1 MYFGLTSY
9 VCWLELGKPLD
20 RDFNVAS
27 FEINNNIKVL
37 NLAINQMLI
46 NSLSTIP
53 INGQNIGSLIE
64 FFPLVIATSYKVK
77 EENRSFA
84 VNI

>member
-1 MYFGLTSY
+1 MYVFWTYIL
-9 VCWLELGKPLD
+9 CMLARARKPLD

-64 FFPLVIATSYKVK
+64 FFLWL
-77 EENRSFA
+77 
-84 VNI
+84 